1 MAYNL
6 KQKLFSITLLFC
18 IIFSPTE
25 TASTFS
31 HYNCTNIQTFNPKS
45 TYKTNLNTLLSTL
58 SSKASDTLNHGYYNT
73 SIISTTDETEDTVY
87 GLFMCIGYTNHCGE
101 CVRNSTKTLTS
112 MCDSKEAIIWS
123 DECLVRYSNRSF
135 FDAVEESPSWCVK
148 DIIDYQGPLDGFNRM
163 LSSLMVDLVT
173 QANEDSKGKFNK
185 IVLKRAIFYE
195 DRFLY
200 GLAQCVPNLSNDD
213 CMKCLK
219 DAVEYLQTSCARGK
233 IRGSVLYPS
242 CIVRYDPYPFFAL
255 ARGQGKQN
263 RGHSNFIIVHVLA
276 PITIFSVTVFFFTYY
291 VLCRR
296 ARKNLTYHRE
306 NFGEDISSEVHSLQ
320 FNFDMIRLATN
331 KFSDD
336 NKIGEGGF
344 GDVYK
349 GMFPNGFEIAVKRL
363 IRNSSQGAVEFK
375 NEVLLIAKLQHRNLV
390 RLLGFCIQRNEKI
403 LIYEYMHNKSLDYY
417 LFSPE
422 NHRKLTW
429 HARYKIIRGIA
440 RGILYLHEDSHLK
453 IIHCDLK
460 PSNILLDDKMNAK
473 ISDFGLARIVA
484 IDQMQ
489 GNTSIIAGTYGYMSP
504 EYAMLGQ
511 FSEKSD
517 VFSFGVII
525 LEIVSGKRNVDY
537 NGVNSIDDLVSH
549 AWKKWWENRQLELL
563 DSALAYSFSETEV
576 NRCVQ
581 IGLLCVQE
589 NPDQRPTMATIA
601 LYFNCDSIDLPLP
614 QQPAFY
620 MRGKIESKVAS
631 KISMTGRP
639 RSYSV
644 TRF

>member
-6 KQKLFSITLLFC
+6 KLFSITLLFC

-31 HYNCTNIQTFNPKS
+31 HYNCTSIQTFSPNS
-45 TYKTNLNTLLSTL
+45 NYKTNLNKLLSTL
-58 SSKASDTLNHGYYNT
+58 SSKASDTINLRYYNN
-73 SIISTTDETEDTVY
+73 SISTIDETKDTIY
-87 GLFMCIGYTNHCGE
+87 GLFMCIGYTNYCGE
-101 CVRNSTKTLTS
+101 CVKNSAKTLTS
-112 MCDSKEAIIWS
+112 MCDSKKEAIIWS
-123 DECLVRYSNRSF
+123 DECMVRYSNRSF
-135 FDAVEESPSWCVK
+135 FDIMEESPSRCVQ
-148 DIIDYQGPLDGFNRM
+148 DSLYYQGSLDGFNKM

-173 QANEDSKGKFNK
+173 QVNEVSMGKK
-185 IVLKRAIFYE
+185 ATKYVLKKSIYFE
-195 DRFLY
+195 DKLLH
-200 GLAQCVPNLSNDD
+200 GLAQCIPDISNDN

-219 DAVEYLQTSCARGK
+219 DAIDYLQNSCAKGK
-233 IRGSVLYPS
+233 ISGSVLYPS
-242 CIVRYDPYPFFAL
+242 CIVRYDPYPFHTQPIGKEKKNGPDLYFIVFHIIAPVSIFFLAVFLFVYYAL
-255 ARGQGKQN
+255 
-263 RGHSNFIIVHVLA
+263 
-276 PITIFSVTVFFFTYY
+276 Y
-291 VLCRR
+291 RR
-296 ARKNLTYHRE
+296 ARKNLKYQKQ
-306 NFGEDISSEVHSLQ
+306 NFGEDISSEVNSLQ
-320 FNFDMIRLATN
+320 FDFNMIRLATN

-363 IRNSSQGAVEFK
+363 IRNSSQGALEFK

-422 NHRKLTW
+422 NHKILTW

-549 AWKKWWENRQLELL
+549 AWKKWRENKELELL
-563 DSALAYSFSETEV
+563 DAALKYSFSETEV
-576 NRCVQ
+576 YRCIQ

-601 LYFNCDSIDLPLP
+601 LYFNCDSIDLPCP
-614 QQPAFY
+614 QQPPFY
-620 MRGKIESKVAS
+620 MRGKIEPRVA
-631 KISMTGRP
+631 RP